1 MQGIKDRVAIV
12 GMGCVKFGENWGQS
26 LEDMII
32 DAAYEAFEDAGIG
45 PDDIQAAW
53 WGTVFAGHTG
63 QILAAPL
70 KLAYI
75 PVTHVENACATGSEA
90 IRNACYAV
98 AAGQYDIVLAVGAE
112 KLKDFGL
119 LRAAADAPGRHVE
132 LPPHHADAGGR
143 LRDDGHRPTSPSTGS
158 STTTARNSSGR
169 SPSRTTTTARS
180 TPRRT
185 SSARS
190 RWSRPS
196 RRR

>member
-1 MQGIKDRVAIV
+1 MESIKDRVAIV

-45 PDDIQAAW
+45 PEDIQAAW

-98 AAGQYDIVLAVGAE
+98 AAGMYDIVLAVGAE
-112 KLKDFGL
+112 KLKDFGYSGL
-119 LRAAADAPGRHVE
+119 PQTRPVATWSYRLTTQTPAAGFAMMATGYFAKYGLELRRGQE
-132 LPPHHADAGGR
+132 
-143 LRDDGHRPTSPSTGS
+143 
-158 STTTARNSSGR
+158 
-169 SPSRTTTTARS
+169 
-180 TPRRT
+180 TPRADRRQEPPQRLAQPQGPLP
-185 SSARS
+185 ARDHA
-190 RWSRPS
+190 WSRPS